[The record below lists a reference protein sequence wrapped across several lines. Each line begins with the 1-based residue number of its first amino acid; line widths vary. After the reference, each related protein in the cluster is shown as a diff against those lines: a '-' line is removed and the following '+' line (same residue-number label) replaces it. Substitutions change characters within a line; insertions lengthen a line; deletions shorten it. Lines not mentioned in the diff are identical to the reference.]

1 MKKLTSLLA
10 TISVLTASGIG
21 YVSYKNVTN
30 SNNIKKQNM
39 LNKIKSI
46 QKDLKNRELKLK
58 SIEKTLIDKENKR
71 NQLNDQIKNLESY
84 INDLNSKE
92 KISKDNI
99 DKLNANLIKINKEI
113 NDDKK
118 IISIKET
125 EIKSAEQQAKEN
137 KKNIIKILNKLFK
150 KEKELEVISHKD
162 QEINKQKLELENNK
176 NIYLDEISKI
186 ESIIKNI
193 SSKRFALELKLSNI
207 QSYNQKN
214 RLLNLQINNLI
225 RTNTNLENN
234 ISFKKDR
241 LVEVKTQINN
251 VETQIKCY

>member
-99 DKLNANLIKINKEI
+99 DKLNADLIKINKEI

-137 KKNIIKILNKLFK
+137 KKIL
-150 KEKELEVISHKD
+150 
-162 QEINKQKLELENNK
+162 
-176 NIYLDEISKI
+176 
-186 ESIIKNI
+186 
-193 SSKRFALELKLSNI
+193 
-207 QSYNQKN
+207 
-214 RLLNLQINNLI
+214 
-225 RTNTNLENN
+225 
-234 ISFKKDR
+234 
-241 LVEVKTQINN
+241 
-251 VETQIKCY
+251 